1 MSTPARPDLLRTIGR
16 WGLAGLVINGVIGS
30 AIYGLP
36 SVIAGKLG
44 GAAPWAWIA
53 AALLIGI
60 VVACFAEVASRFRG
74 AGGPYLY
81 ARVTFGRFAGVQTG
95 WMAYLARL
103 TASAT
108 VANLF
113 VIYLGEFLPG
123 VSARAASLAVLALL
137 IGGLG
142 VVNYRGVGLGARVS
156 SLLAALKLLGL
167 GLFVAAGLLWIMR
180 HGAITPPPAPPGV
193 RPWLEALLILV
204 FAYGGFEAALMPL
217 AEARNP
223 ERDAPFALFVA
234 LLAATLVYTL
244 GQTVVTLTLPDAAQ
258 ATRPLAQSARVFLGG
273 AGSGFMALCALLSTF
288 GYLAGGMV
296 NVPRLTFAMAEQGD
310 LPGIFRAI
318 HPGFRTPYVSILCY
332 GGLVWAMAASG
343 SFLQN
348 LTLSV
353 VARLVT
359 YGLVCAALPV
369 LRRRDGGPASAPP
382 AAFRLPGGLAF
393 AVAGV
398 LGMAVVATQ
407 VSTREA
413 VIMAV
418 VVALATLHY
427 LATRTVHRSPYTTHR
442 P

>member
-1 MSTPARPDLLRTIGR
+1 MSHPDRPGLIRTIGR

-44 GAAPWAWIA
+44 GAAPWAWVA

-113 VIYLGEFLPG
+113 VIYLGEFIPG
-123 VSARAASLAVLALL
+123 ATHRAASLLVLSVL
-137 IGGLG
+137 IGGLAA
-142 VVNYRGVGLGARVS
+142 VNYRGVGLGARVS
-156 SLLAALKLLGL
+156 TLLAALKLAGL
-167 GLFVAAGLLWIMR
+167 GLFVVAGLVWIAGQ
-180 HGAITPPPAPPGV
+180 GAVATPAPPPGV
-193 RPWLEALLILV
+193 QPWLESLLILV

-217 AEARNP
+217 AEARDP

-234 LLAATLVYTL
+234 LFAATLVYTL

-258 ATRPLAQSARVFLGG
+258 AARPLAQSARVFLGSPG
-273 AGSGFMALCALLSTF
+273 AGFMAGCALLSTF

-310 LPGIFRAI
+310 LPRVFQAV
-318 HPGFRTPYVSILCY
+318 HTGFRTPYVSILCY
-332 GGLVWAMAASG
+332 AGLVWAMAASG

-369 LRRRDGGPASAPP
+369 LRRRDGRPGSAPK
-382 AAFRLPGGLAF
+382 AAFRLRGGAF
-393 AVAGV
+393 FATAGV
-398 LGMAVVATQ
+398 LGMALVATQ
-407 VSTREA
+407 VSAREA
-413 VIMAV
+413 GIMAV
-418 VVALATLHY
+418 VVALATVHY
-427 LATRTVHRSPYTTHR
+427 AVTASK
-442 P
+442 